1 MLRHKGSSNIVL
13 STQRSSMMR
22 GGSANHAI
30 ARITKQVNFPQLI
43 SRTIKDGSNN
53 TRSAVIGKVN
63 ELQIYN
69 Q

>member
-1 MLRHKGSSNIVL
+1 
-13 STQRSSMMR
+13 MMR

-53 TRSAVIGKVN
+53 TRSTVIGKVN